1 MSTEPGLS
9 AGTVTAEVR
18 DRQRAAIGKWRW
30 LGFRDSTPAFKA
42 SLVLLIAVFFAL
54 VTYAEMYLH

>member
-1 MSTEPGLS
+1 MSTEPGY
-9 AGTVTAEVR
+9 AADTATADLHE
-18 DRQRAAIGKWRW
+18 RQRAAIWKWRW

>member
-1 MSTEPGLS
+1 MPNENGLQAET
-9 AGTVTAEVR
+9 AGASLQQRRR
-18 DRQRAAIGKWRW
+18 DAIWKWRW

-54 VTYAEMYLH
+54 VTYVEIYLH